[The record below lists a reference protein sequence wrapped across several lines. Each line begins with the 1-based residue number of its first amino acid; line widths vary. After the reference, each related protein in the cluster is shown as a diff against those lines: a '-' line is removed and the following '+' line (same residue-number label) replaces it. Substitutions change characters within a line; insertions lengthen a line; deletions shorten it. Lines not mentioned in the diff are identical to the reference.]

1 MAINYDYFEGSK
13 NPKDILD
20 CIKNNVEFNKN
31 HPDYFK
37 PEGITIFSG
46 SQGEGK
52 TLSAIELIKNIL
64 VDYPKAVFCT
74 NTEIKGIYNRTCE
87 FTGLECLETINNGE
101 YRSYLFYR

>member
-1 MAINYDYFEGSK
+1 MAILDDYFEGSK
-13 NPKDILD
+13 NPKDIID
-20 CIKNNVEFNKN
+20 CISYNSSFNKE

-52 TLSAIELIKNIL
+52 TLSAVEFCKNIL

-74 NTEIKGIYNRTCE
+74 NTPVKRN
-87 FTGLECLETINNGE
+87 L
-101 YRSYLFYR
+101 

>member
-52 TLSAIELIKNIL
+52 TLSAVQFCKKIL
-64 VDYPKAVFCT
+64 QDYPKCLFVT
-74 NTEIKGIYNRTCE
+74 NTEIKGINNLTFPFEDMEDLEIYN
-87 FTGLECLETINNGE
+87 NDE
-101 YRSYLFYR
+101 YRSCLLY